1 MPVFSFFARKPP
13 ATAFINGTALT
24 VGPKETLLHTAL
36 RAGIDFPHSCRVGS
50 CATCKCKLV
59 HGKVRELT
67 RASYVLS
74 AEELAQGYILACQSV
89 PQTDVHIEVKL
100 AGTAVKRLG
109 GRVTKQTKLTHDI
122 VELRVQL
129 DEPLAYK
136 AGQFAGIAIASLP
149 GVERSYSFATPSRP
163 DGEVRFLVRKVP
175 GGAFSSLVNSADL
188 AGQAMTVEGPKGD
201 FNLRPG
207 DTPLLFVAGGSG
219 LAPVL
224 AMLQEAAGAGEKR
237 PATLLFGARTQND
250 LYALDAIGEI
260 AGRWGGPFQ
269 FIPVLSEEAGGSSWP
284 GERGLVTALIPRAL
298 NPGAHA
304 YLCGPPRM
312 IDSATSLLSQQGVPF
327 DRIHADRFTTAHS
340 PAAMEAAGEDRKK

>member
-13 ATAFINGTALT
+13 ATAYINGKAVTA
-24 VGPKETLLHTAL
+24 GPKETLLHAAL

-59 HGKVRELT
+59 QGKVRELT

-100 AGTAVKRLG
+100 AAAAVKRVG
-109 GRVTKQTKLTHDI
+109 GRITKQTRLTHDI
-122 VELRVQL
+122 VELRAQL

-163 DGEVRFLVRKVP
+163 DGEVRFLVRRVP
-175 GGAFSSLVNSADL
+175 GGAFSSLVNGSSVS
-188 AGQAMTVEGPKGD
+188 GQAITVEGPKGD
-201 FNLRPG
+201 FHLRPG
-207 DTPLLFVAGGSG
+207 DAPLLFVAGGSG

-224 AMLQEAAGAGEKR
+224 AMLQEAAGASEKR
-237 PATLLFGARTQND
+237 PVTLLFGARSQID
-250 LYALDAIGEI
+250 LYALDTIGEI

-269 FIPVLSEEAGGSSWP
+269 FIPVLSEEARGSSWP
-284 GERGLVTALIPRAL
+284 GGRGLVTALIPRAL
-298 NPGAHA
+298 DPGTHA
-304 YLCGPPRM
+304 YLCGPPAM
-312 IDSATSLLSQQGVPF
+312 VDSATSLLSQQGVPF
-327 DRIHADRFTTAHS
+327 DRIHADRFTTAYS
-340 PAAMEAAGEDRKK
+340 PAPAMVAEEIAEN